1 MKVLFIVQGEGRGHM
16 TQALSLEQI
25 LEKNGHYVSNMV
37 IGTSKCREIPTF
49 FKDRTRAELHLVKSP
64 NFYFD
69 KNHKSINLWK
79 TFFKNVIQIPLFLR
93 EIEHIRKIV
102 KHEKPEVIVNFYDV
116 LGGFYFLL
124 ANPNSKRL
132 SLGHQYLADHSTFS
146 FPSGSFFQKNIYR
159 LNNFLTWMNC
169 HKKLA
174 LSFDKLSQEKEDTS
188 IVPPLLRK
196 EIKLLQPINESFIL
210 TYVVNKGY
218 GEEILTWH
226 EQNPKIKLLCF
237 WDNYDYP
244 DGWSPRQNIIFKH
257 LNDEAFLEA
266 MSSCTGYV
274 STAGFESICEAMYL
288 NKPVMMVP
296 VKGQF
301 EQVCNALDGKRVG
314 AGISA
319 TSFDLGP
326 FLSYITTLKEGNNDF
341 RPWVDSAEMTF
352 IKEIEAFV
360 PKQYNRNHTLLIG
373 LKRKIS
379 NILAPHQHHQSAELD
394 PS

>member
-1 MKVLFIVQGEGRGHM
+1 
-16 TQALSLEQI
+16 
-25 LEKNGHYVSNMV
+25 
-37 IGTSKCREIPTF
+37 
-49 FKDRTRAELHLVKSP
+49 
-64 NFYFD
+64 
-69 KNHKSINLWK
+69 
-79 TFFKNVIQIPLFLR
+79 
-93 EIEHIRKIV
+93 
-102 KHEKPEVIVNFYDV
+102 
-116 LGGFYFLL
+116 
-124 ANPNSKRL
+124 
-132 SLGHQYLADHSTFS
+132 
-146 FPSGSFFQKNIYR
+146 
-159 LNNFLTWMNC
+159 MNC

-174 LSFDKLSQEKEDTS
+174 LSFDKLSQEKEDTT

-226 EQNPKIKLLCF
+226 EHNPRIKLLCF

-266 MSSCTGYV
+266 MANCAGYI

-341 RPWVDSAEMTF
+341 RPWADSAEMIF
-352 IKEIEAFV
+352 IKEIEAFI
-360 PKQYNRNHTLLIG
+360 PKQYNRNHSLLKG
-373 LKRKIS
+373 LQRKIS
-379 NILAPHQHHQSAELD
+379 NILTPHQHHQSAELD